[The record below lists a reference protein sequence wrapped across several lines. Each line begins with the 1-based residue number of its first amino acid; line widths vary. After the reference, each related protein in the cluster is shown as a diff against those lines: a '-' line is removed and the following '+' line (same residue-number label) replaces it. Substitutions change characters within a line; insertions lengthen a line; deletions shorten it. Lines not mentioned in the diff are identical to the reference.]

1 MVMIGVSAVMIFVY
15 SLETLL
21 ETKDAIL
28 YQQALENGIVNDL
41 ETYVSL
47 QMMQYLMHIAVP
59 ALFAIYIFFSG
70 RRTSR
75 MARAV
80 ITVLLLAGAVF
91 RALEGRLTSPFYYV
105 SLTLYL
111 VLILWL
117 NRPQKTPA
125 SEAQR

>member
-1 MVMIGVSAVMIFVY
+1 MIGVSAVMIFVY

-21 ETKDAIL
+21 VTKDAIL

-91 RALEGRLTSPFYYV
+91 RALDGRLTSPFYYV

>member
-21 ETKDAIL
+21 VTKDAIL

>member
-1 MVMIGVSAVMIFVY
+1 MIGVSAVMIFVY

-21 ETKDAIL
+21 LTKDAIL

>member
-1 MVMIGVSAVMIFVY
+1 MIGVSAVMIFVY

-21 ETKDAIL
+21 VTKDAIL

>member
-21 ETKDAIL
+21 VTKDAIL

-91 RALEGRLTSPFYYV
+91 RALDGRLTSPFYYV